1 MGMARGAL
9 TITEGFNFTNTL
21 DNFKDEVMNITK
33 EAVDQLEDY
42 AKNVSDQFSDGD
54 FKIEA
59 FPTLDLD
66 FNLENLPKIPE
77 AHVQIEFEDLEL
89 YLDLDIT
96 LTAGATYTL
105 NLFTSQT
112 PAGFAVP
119 GLTAGAVFSVDII
132 LIAAAEIEIGSGIH
146 IQLDDLLTFNLELFN
161 SNFSSIT
168 MPSGHY
174 EFLPV
179 TIAGEGSIQAILS
192 LKASVGFEFESNDLR
207 LLPSYSAGVSA
218 DMFAYVADFLMGVK
232 GSSEANE
239 GDCEMAAFAEYT
251 LAVGAAAGATVAVDA
266 YSWGPS
272 PNTTVPIWYTTLAST
287 CAEEKS
293 TTSTPHTTAQ
303 AQLRNRDDLITTSV
317 TSEESYT
324 IVRCI
329 TSGLVNCPANLQ
341 ETTSYESTVTTT
353 VTIQS
358 GEDPTFPAK
367 TSASVATPMPFG
379 TNVKR
384 FSSTAGTPTAYTPSS
399 TSNVKSILEGTAN
412 GTNKKLIIGLCVG
425 LGVPFVATLAF
436 GLFLFIRKRNK
447 RRNENFAEQ
456 NSHNSSSNSM
466 KTPVRAHEIP
476 RKPVSQS

>member
-1 MGMARGAL
+1 MSFLGCIIFLALSIFWVTSVAFSPENTGLNIRNGPGMTNRDTLNVFGRALGMAKTRSNDVSYPMNKTSLDKSWTGATLFSYSDKSEPNTLLFMIDLWIENADMGSSCTSSIEIACSTCYVKGMARGAL

-168 MPSGHY
+168 M
-174 EFLPV
+174 
-179 TIAGEGSIQAILS
+179 
-192 LKASVGFEFESNDLR
+192 
-207 LLPSYSAGVSA
+207 
-218 DMFAYVADFLMGVK
+218 
-232 GSSEANE
+232 
-239 GDCEMAAFAEYT
+239 
-251 LAVGAAAGATVAVDA
+251 
-266 YSWGPS
+266 
-272 PNTTVPIWYTTLAST
+272 
-287 CAEEKS
+287 
-293 TTSTPHTTAQ
+293 
-303 AQLRNRDDLITTSV
+303 
-317 TSEESYT
+317 
-324 IVRCI
+324 
-329 TSGLVNCPANLQ
+329 
-341 ETTSYESTVTTT
+341 
-353 VTIQS
+353 
-358 GEDPTFPAK
+358 
-367 TSASVATPMPFG
+367 
-379 TNVKR
+379 
-384 FSSTAGTPTAYTPSS
+384 
-399 TSNVKSILEGTAN
+399 
-412 GTNKKLIIGLCVG
+412 
-425 LGVPFVATLAF
+425 
-436 GLFLFIRKRNK
+436 
-447 RRNENFAEQ
+447 
-456 NSHNSSSNSM
+456 
-466 KTPVRAHEIP
+466 
-476 RKPVSQS
+476 